1 MQALLVLPESHT
13 LAYFTA
19 QVSFVVCL
27 VTRNEYILIRSPET
41 GCSTA
46 TPTRSRCIIVIDP

>member
-13 LAYFTA
+13 LANFTA

-27 VTRNEYILIRSPET
+27 RNEYILIRSPET